1 VYILCLYSGSIDMDA
16 IIKKWGNSLG
26 IRIPNSIAKELNLE
40 NGSHVE
46 IIDEDGKILIL
57 PHERKNLIDKL
68 KKITASNI
76 HEEISTGYNVGKE
89 EW

>member
-1 VYILCLYSGSIDMDA
+1 MDSV
-16 IIKKWGNSLG
+16 IQKWGNSLG

-46 IIDEDGKILIL
+46 IVDDDGKIIIF
-57 PHERKNLIDKL
+57 PQEKKNLKQKL
-68 KKITASNI
+68 EMINLENI
-76 HEEISTGYNVGKE
+76 HEEISTGPVIGKE